1 MGNTFK
7 AELTNM
13 VMVYD
18 KNTNRAVVQQRVKY
32 WKGITFPGG
41 HVEKGESFIDSAKRE
56 VFEETGLKVDNLK
69 LCGIIDWC
77 HRKSGERYMVMLYKT
92 DTYSGELIGET
103 EEGKVFWA
111 DIDEI
116 PNMELSQHFESYLKV
131 FLDDSKQEFLVFTT
145 KRVRIFQ
152 FFNQH
157 KINYRKALK

>member
-1 MGNTFK
+1 MSNTFK

-116 PNMELSQHFESYLKV
+116 PKMELPPYFDDYLKV
-131 FLDDSKQEFLVFTT
+131 FLSDDKQEFFATYDKKNTET
-145 KRVRIFQ
+145 KI
-152 FFNQH
+152 
-157 KINYRKALK
+157 L

>member
-18 KNTNRAVVQQRVKY
+18 KDTNRAVVQNRVKY
-32 WKGITFPGG
+32 WNGISFPGG

-116 PNMELSQHFESYLKV
+116 PKMELAPHFGNYFKV
-131 FLDDSKQEFLVFTT
+131 FRGDDKQEFFGLYD
-145 KRVRIFQ
+145 KRSEDIS
-152 FFNQH
+152 
-157 KINYRKALK
+157 IL

>member
-116 PNMELSQHFESYLKV
+116 PKMELPPYFDDYLKV
-131 FLDDSKQEFLVFTT
+131 FLSDDKQEFFAPYDKKNTET
-145 KRVRIFQ
+145 KI
-152 FFNQH
+152 
-157 KINYRKALK
+157 L

>member
-1 MGNTFK
+1 MSNTFK
-7 AELTNM
+7 AEFTNM

-69 LCGIIDWC
+69 LCGIINWC

-92 DTYSGELIGET
+92 DTYSGKLIEET

-131 FLDDSKQEFLVFTT
+131 FLDDSKQEFFGLYD
-145 KRVRIFQ
+145 KKSKDIS
-152 FFNQH
+152 
-157 KINYRKALK
+157 IL

>member
-77 HRKSGERYMVMLYKT
+77 HRKSGERYMVILYKT

-131 FLDDSKQEFLVFTT
+131 FLDDSKQEFFGLYD
-145 KRVRIFQ
+145 KKSKDIS
-152 FFNQH
+152 
-157 KINYRKALK
+157 IL

>member
-32 WKGITFPGG
+32 WKGISFPGG

-56 VFEETGLKVDNLK
+56 VLEETGLKVDNLK

-92 DTYSGELIGET
+92 DTYSGELIEET

-116 PNMELSQHFESYLKV
+116 PNMELPPYFDDYLKV
-131 FLDDSKQEFLVFTT
+131 FLSDDKQEFFATYDKKNTET
-145 KRVRIFQ
+145 KI
-152 FFNQH
+152 
-157 KINYRKALK
+157 L

>member
-77 HRKSGERYMVMLYKT
+77 HRKSGERYMVILYKT

-103 EEGKVFWA
+103 EEGKVFWT

-116 PNMELSQHFESYLKV
+116 PKMELSKDFENYLKV
-131 FLDDSKQEFLVFTT
+131 FLDDDKQEFFGL
-145 KRVRIFQ
+145 
-152 FFNQH
+152 
-157 KINYRKALK
+157 YDRKGKDISIL

>member
-69 LCGIIDWC
+69 LCGIINWC

-116 PNMELSQHFESYLKV
+116 PKMELSQDFGNYLKV
-131 FLDDSKQEFLVFTT
+131 FLDDSKQEFFGLYD
-145 KRVRIFQ
+145 KKSKDIS
-152 FFNQH
+152 
-157 KINYRKALK
+157 IL

>member
-18 KNTNRAVVQQRVKY
+18 KDTNRAVVQNRVKY
-32 WKGITFPGG
+32 WNGISFPGG

-77 HRKSGERYMVMLYKT
+77 HKKSGERYMVMLYKT
-92 DTYSGELIGET
+92 DTYSGELISET

-116 PNMELSQHFESYLKV
+116 PKMKLAPYFGDYFKV
-131 FLDDSKQEFLVFTT
+131 FIGDDKQEFFGLHDKKSKDIT
-145 KRVRIFQ
+145 I
-152 FFNQH
+152 
-157 KINYRKALK
+157 L

>member
-69 LCGIIDWC
+69 LCGIINWC

-103 EEGKVFWA
+103 E
-111 DIDEI
+111 
-116 PNMELSQHFESYLKV
+116 
-131 FLDDSKQEFLVFTT
+131 
-145 KRVRIFQ
+145 
-152 FFNQH
+152 
-157 KINYRKALK
+157 

>member
-77 HRKSGERYMVMLYKT
+77 HRKSGERYMVILYKT
-92 DTYSGELIGET
+92 DTYSGELISET

-116 PNMELSQHFESYLKV
+116 PKMELPPYFDDYLKV
-131 FLDDSKQEFLVFTT
+131 FLSDDKQEFFAPYDKKNTET
-145 KRVRIFQ
+145 KI
-152 FFNQH
+152 
-157 KINYRKALK
+157 L

>member
-56 VFEETGLKVDNLK
+56 VLEETGLKVDNLK

-92 DTYSGELIGET
+92 DTYSGELIEET

-116 PNMELSQHFESYLKV
+116 PKMELSQDFENYLKV
-131 FLDDSKQEFLVFTT
+131 FLDDDKQEFFGLHD
-145 KRVRIFQ
+145 KKSKDIS
-152 FFNQH
+152 
-157 KINYRKALK
+157 IL

>member
-69 LCGIIDWC
+69 LCGVIDWC
-77 HRKSGERYMVMLYKT
+77 HRKSGERYMVILYKT

-116 PNMELSQHFESYLKV
+116 PKMELPPYFDDYLKV
-131 FLDDSKQEFLVFTT
+131 FLSYEKQEFFAPYDKKNTET
-145 KRVRIFQ
+145 KI
-152 FFNQH
+152 
-157 KINYRKALK
+157 L

>member
-77 HRKSGERYMVMLYKT
+77 HRKSGERYMVILYKT
-92 DTYSGELIGET
+92 DTYSGELIEET

-116 PNMELSQHFESYLKV
+116 PKMELPPYFDDYLKV
-131 FLDDSKQEFLVFTT
+131 FLSNDKQEFFAPYDKKNTET
-145 KRVRIFQ
+145 KI
-152 FFNQH
+152 
-157 KINYRKALK
+157 L

>member
-18 KNTNRAVVQQRVKY
+18 KNTNRAVVQQRTKY
-32 WKGITFPGG
+32 WKGISFPGG

-92 DTYSGELIGET
+92 DTYSGELIDET

-116 PNMELSQHFESYLKV
+116 PKMELPPYFDDYLKV
-131 FLDDSKQEFLVFTT
+131 FLSDEKQEFFAPYDKKNTET
-145 KRVRIFQ
+145 KI
-152 FFNQH
+152 
-157 KINYRKALK
+157 L

>member
-69 LCGIIDWC
+69 LCGIINWC

-131 FLDDSKQEFLVFTT
+131 FLDDSKQEFFGLYD
-145 KRVRIFQ
+145 KKSKDIS
-152 FFNQH
+152 
-157 KINYRKALK
+157 IL

>member
-1 MGNTFK
+1 MSNTFK
-7 AELTNM
+7 AEFTNM

-69 LCGIIDWC
+69 LCGIINWC

-116 PNMELSQHFESYLKV
+116 PKMELPPYFDDYLKV
-131 FLDDSKQEFLVFTT
+131 FLSDDKQEFFAPYDKKNTET
-145 KRVRIFQ
+145 KI
-152 FFNQH
+152 
-157 KINYRKALK
+157 L

>member
-18 KNTNRAVVQQRVKY
+18 KDTRRTVVQNRVKY
-32 WKGITFPGG
+32 WKGISFPGG

-116 PNMELSQHFESYLKV
+116 PKMELSRDFENYLKV
-131 FLDDSKQEFLVFTT
+131 FIDDDKQEFFGLHDKKSKDVS
-145 KRVRIFQ
+145 I
-152 FFNQH
+152 
-157 KINYRKALK
+157 L

>member
-77 HRKSGERYMVMLYKT
+77 HRKSGERYMVILYKT

-103 EEGKVFWA
+103 EEGKVFWT

-116 PNMELSQHFESYLKV
+116 PNMELPPYFDDYLKV
-131 FLDDSKQEFLVFTT
+131 FLSDEKQEFFAPYDKKNTET
-145 KRVRIFQ
+145 KI
-152 FFNQH
+152 
-157 KINYRKALK
+157 L

>member
-41 HVEKGESFIDSAKRE
+41 HVEKGECFIDSAKRE

-77 HRKSGERYMVMLYKT
+77 HRKSGERYMVILYKT

-116 PNMELSQHFESYLKV
+116 SNMELPPYFDDYLKV
-131 FLDDSKQEFLVFTT
+131 FLSDDKQEFFATYDKKNTET
-145 KRVRIFQ
+145 KI
-152 FFNQH
+152 
-157 KINYRKALK
+157 L

>member
-1 MGNTFK
+1 MSNTFK

-56 VFEETGLKVDNLK
+56 VFEETRLKVDNLK

-92 DTYSGELIGET
+92 DTYSGELIEET

-116 PNMELSQHFESYLKV
+116 PKMELSQDFENYLKV
-131 FLDDSKQEFLVFTT
+131 FLDDEKQEFFGLHD
-145 KRVRIFQ
+145 KKSKDIS
-152 FFNQH
+152 
-157 KINYRKALK
+157 IL

>member
-1 MGNTFK
+1 MGNSFK

-77 HRKSGERYMVMLYKT
+77 HRKSGERYMVILYKT

-103 EEGKVFWA
+103 EEGKVFWT

-116 PNMELSQHFESYLKV
+116 PNMELSRDFENYLKV
-131 FLDDSKQEFLVFTT
+131 FLDDEKQEFFGL
-145 KRVRIFQ
+145 
-152 FFNQH
+152 
-157 KINYRKALK
+157 YDRKGKDASIL

>member
-77 HRKSGERYMVMLYKT
+77 HRKSGERYMVILYKT
-92 DTYSGELIGET
+92 DTYSGELIEGT

-131 FLDDSKQEFLVFTT
+131 FLDDSKQEFFGLHD
-145 KRVRIFQ
+145 KKSKDIS
-152 FFNQH
+152 
-157 KINYRKALK
+157 IL

>member
-1 MGNTFK
+1 MSNTFK

-77 HRKSGERYMVMLYKT
+77 HRKSGERYIVILYKT
-92 DTYSGELIGET
+92 DTYSGELIDET

-116 PNMELSQHFESYLKV
+116 PKMELPPYFDDYLKV
-131 FLDDSKQEFLVFTT
+131 FLSDDKQEFFAPYDKKNTE
-145 KRVRIFQ
+145 I
-152 FFNQH
+152 
-157 KINYRKALK
+157 KIL

>member
-1 MGNTFK
+1 MCNTFK

-56 VFEETGLKVDNLK
+56 VFEETGLKIDNLK

-116 PNMELSQHFESYLKV
+116 PNMELSQDFGNYLKV
-131 FLDDSKQEFLVFTT
+131 FLDDDKQEFFGL
-145 KRVRIFQ
+145 
-152 FFNQH
+152 
-157 KINYRKALK
+157 YDRKSKDASIL

>member
-56 VFEETGLKVDNLK
+56 VFEETGLKIDNLK

-77 HRKSGERYMVMLYKT
+77 HRKSGERYMVILYKT

-116 PNMELSQHFESYLKV
+116 PKMKLSPHFEDYLKV
-131 FLDDSKQEFLVFTT
+131 FLDDGKQEFFAPYDKKGQDIYIL
-145 KRVRIFQ
+145 
-152 FFNQH
+152 
-157 KINYRKALK
+157 

>member
-1 MGNTFK
+1 
-7 AELTNM
+7 M

-18 KNTNRAVVQQRVKY
+18 KDTNRAVVQNRVKY
-32 WKGITFPGG
+32 WNGISFPGG

-77 HRKSGERYMVMLYKT
+77 HKKSGERYMVMLYKT
-92 DTYSGELIGET
+92 DTYSGELISET

-116 PNMELSQHFESYLKV
+116 PKMKLAPYFGDYFKV
-131 FLDDSKQEFLVFTT
+131 FIGDDKQEFFGLHDKKSKDIT
-145 KRVRIFQ
+145 I
-152 FFNQH
+152 
-157 KINYRKALK
+157 L

>member
-56 VFEETGLKVDNLK
+56 VLEETGLKVDNLK

-77 HRKSGERYMVMLYKT
+77 HRKSGERYMVILYKT

-116 PNMELSQHFESYLKV
+116 PKMELPPYFDDYLKV
-131 FLDDSKQEFLVFTT
+131 FLSNDKQEFFAPYDKKNTET
-145 KRVRIFQ
+145 KI
-152 FFNQH
+152 
-157 KINYRKALK
+157 L

>member
-7 AELTNM
+7 SELTNM

-18 KNTNRAVVQQRVKY
+18 KHTNRAVIQQRVKY

-77 HRKSGERYMVMLYKT
+77 HRKSGERYMVILYKT
-92 DTYSGELIGET
+92 DTYSGELIEET

-116 PNMELSQHFESYLKV
+116 PKMELPPYFDDYLKV
-131 FLDDSKQEFLVFTT
+131 FLSDDKQEFFATYDKKNTET
-145 KRVRIFQ
+145 KI
-152 FFNQH
+152 
-157 KINYRKALK
+157 L

>member
-77 HRKSGERYMVMLYKT
+77 HRKSGERYMVILYKT

-103 EEGKVFWA
+103 EEGKVFWT

-116 PNMELSQHFESYLKV
+116 PNMELSRDFENYLKV
-131 FLDDSKQEFLVFTT
+131 FLDDHKQEFFGLHD
-145 KRVRIFQ
+145 KKSKNIS
-152 FFNQH
+152 
-157 KINYRKALK
+157 IL